1 MNSTGRA
8 WSWIPTLYFA
18 EGLPYVIVT
27 AVSVVMYKR
36 LGLNDEEIALYT
48 SWLYLPWVIKPFW
61 STIVDALNTNRF
73 WILLME
79 VLMGFSMAG
88 IAFTLNTAH
97 YIQWSLCFFWLLAF
111 NSATHDIA
119 ADGYYMSALDPH
131 QQAVFVGIRSTFY
144 RIAQIAGSGLL
155 IMGAGFLE
163 AYTRNPVRAWSI
175 TFLAAGLLLVGL
187 AMLHKFTVRKVAA
200 DENSHRISQ
209 KQKWANTGRAFGR
222 FFMKKHIVLALLF
235 MLLYRLP
242 EALLVKICPLFLLS
256 QTAEGGLGLSTSQV
270 GLAQGTL
277 GVIGLVVGG
286 ILGGVIASILG
297 WKRSL
302 WPMVCA
308 ITLPNIFY
316 VILAYYQPDNLWFL
330 STCIF
335 IEQFGYGFGFTA
347 YMLFLLWFAQGQH
360 ATSHYALCTGFMAL
374 GMMIPGLFAGWIEME
389 LLGGSYLNFF
399 ILVMF
404 LVPIT
409 FLVAGLAPVEDDF
422 GKKAKA

>member
-8 WSWIPTLYFA
+8 WSWIPTLSFA

-27 AVSVVMYKR
+27 AVSVVMYNR

-119 ADGYYMSALDPH
+119 ADGYYLSALDPH
-131 QQAVFVGIRSTFY
+131 QHAAFGGLRRTAY
-144 RIAQIAGSGLL
+144 R
-155 IMGAGFLE
+155 
-163 AYTRNPVRAWSI
+163 
-175 TFLAAGLLLVGL
+175 
-187 AMLHKFTVRKVAA
+187 
-200 DENSHRISQ
+200 Q
-209 KQKWANTGRAFGR
+209 KQKGANTGRALGR

-316 VILAYYQPDNLWFL
+316 VILAYYQPDNLWFI